1 LIRGHV
7 SISALAGVWLFLDRH
22 NPKERILDMGKRP
35 CFNIIRCL
43 FLLGVM
49 WFLMG
54 AALTTAMQ
62 VNESSKVKESSMSFA
77 HETEFPMIPP
87 IDAAVPA
94 NFETAFF
101 GLG

>member
-1 LIRGHV
+1 M
-7 SISALAGVWLFLDRH
+7 
-22 NPKERILDMGKRP
+22 EKRP

-54 AALTTAMQ
+54 AFLTTAIQ
-62 VNESSKVKESSMSFA
+62 VNESSMSFA
-77 HETEFPMIPP
+77 YETESPMIPT

-94 NFETAFF
+94 NFETASF